1 MIKIENKLV
10 MKSNTNISMGQ
21 LQTFQQTDLRKMN
34 TLPIDSKTISKDSQD
49 DFFEEGEKEEEK
61 NENNR
66 MKQFINLREIQE

>member
-1 MIKIENKLV
+1 
-10 MKSNTNISMGQ
+10 
-21 LQTFQQTDLRKMN
+21 MN